1 MKRPT
6 SDELRRLYIDFF
18 KDRGHPHLPMAPL
31 VPLDD
36 PTLLF
41 TSAGMVPFKPY
52 YSSPLPPPTRRA
64 VTVQRC
70 LRLTDVENVG
80 VTVRHATFFEMLGNF
95 SFGDYFKKEAIEWAW
110 EFSTQVLKM
119 PPERLWPSVYHEDQE
134 AFDLWAK
141 HMGLGAARVTRLGE
155 KDNFWG
161 PAGGS
166 GACGPCSEIYWDQ
179 GPGTGCGRPK
189 CAPGC
194 DCERYL
200 EFWNLV
206 FPQFDQSPTGELSPL
221 PNRGI
226 DTGMGLERLAMIL
239 QEAPSV
245 YDNDLLRPIGEA
257 ARRLGSAK
265 EADSERGR
273 FASRVITDHL
283 RALVFTFAE
292 GIRPSNEGRGYV
304 VRRLLRR
311 AARLGRYLGI
321 HEPFLS
327 RLVPTVVKRMSAY
340 DEYAFLAK
348 EQAAVAA
355 AIAEE
360 ESRFSETLEQGMSRF
375 EETAAELERKKVAL
389 FPGAVAFTLYDT
401 YGFPIDL
408 TAEMAKER
416 GLTIDMPAYEAAMEG
431 QRERARRAGKF
442 ETRRSAAGP
451 WVSISKGGHSAF
463 VGYEEWDVPE
473 VTIRDLRDVDVSREG
488 EGVGG
493 PRVVEFTLDRTPF
506 YAEGGGQV
514 GDTGWLESPAAS
526 GVPVRL
532 RVIDTVKD
540 GDRIL
545 HRAEVA
551 HAAAAVPAGSGSPLP
566 AGPYRARIDAE
577 KRAAT
582 QRNHTATHLL
592 HAALRGRLGTHLKQ
606 AGSLV
611 APDRLRFDFSHGK
624 PLSPE
629 DLHAIES
636 AINARVLADL
646 PVETRVTSFA
656 EAQESGA
663 MALFGEKYGDRVRQ
677 VIISD
682 YSRELCGGCHVK
694 RTGEI
699 GYLRIESEQAV
710 ASGTRR
716 VEAVTGELAYRHAE
730 RDRALLRD
738 LAAKLGAPREALS
751 ERIAALQDEAKRLR
765 VAHAKQSKQALRDQV
780 RSLAATASSSAS
792 RFVVAEV
799 EAGTV
804 EELRD
809 AGDVI
814 RQALPDGG
822 GLLAAVIDGKLSV
835 AAAVGPGAV
844 ERLQADV
851 WVRDAVS
858 IAGGKGGGKK
868 EAAVAGAKDA
878 ALLREVLERGRAFAA
893 ERLGAGNGRA

>member
-1 MKRPT
+1 MNRPT
-6 SDELRRLYIDFF
+6 SDQLRQTFLDYF

-70 LRLTDVENVG
+70 LRLTDIENVG

-119 PPERLWPSVYHEDQE
+119 PPERLYPSVYRDDQE

-141 HMGLGAARVTRLGE
+141 HIGLGADRVTRLGD

-161 PAGGS
+161 PAGGT

-179 GPGTGCGRPK
+179 GPGTGCGRPE

-206 FPQFDQSPTGELSPL
+206 FPQFDQAPTGERKPL

-239 QEAPSV
+239 QGAPSV
-245 YDNDLLRPIGEA
+245 YDIDLLRPIGEA
-257 ARRLGSAK
+257 ARRLGTSK

-311 AARLGRYLGI
+311 AARLGRYCGI
-321 HEPFLS
+321 HGTFLS
-327 RLVPTVVKRMSAY
+327 RLVPTVVKQMSGY
-340 DEYAFLAK
+340 EEYAYLAK
-348 EQAAVAA
+348 EQAAIAA
-355 AIAEE
+355 AVEEE
-360 ESRFSETLEQGMSRF
+360 ESRFAETLEQGMSRF
-375 EETAAELERKKVAL
+375 DDTAAELEKKKQAV
-389 FPGAVAFTLYDT
+389 FPGAVAFALYDT

-408 TAEMAKER
+408 TVEMAKER
-416 GLTIDMPAYEAAMEG
+416 GFAVDMPAYEAAMEE
-431 QRERARRAGKF
+431 QRDRARTASRFTATRDIAGLA
-442 ETRRSAAGP
+442 RIVRP
-451 WVSISKGGHSAF
+451 WESLTSGTNSEF
-463 VGYEEWDVPE
+463 VGYEQWNLEG
-473 VTIRDLRDVDVSREG
+473 VTIRDLREWESGG
-488 EGVGG
+488 EGGEA
-493 PRVVEFTLDRTPF
+493 RVVEFTLDRTPF

-514 GDTGWLESPAAS
+514 GDTGWVESLPGHAGPA
-526 GVPVRL
+526 VRL
-532 RVIDTVKD
+532 RVVDTVKD
-540 GDRIL
+540 GERTL
-545 HRAEVA
+545 HRAEV
-551 HAAAAVPAGSGSPLP
+551 VEGSPG
-566 AGPYRARIDAE
+566 AGPYRAAIDGE
-577 KRAAT
+577 KRGAT

-592 HAALRGRLGTHLKQ
+592 HAALRARLGTHLKQ

-611 APDRLRFDFSHGK
+611 APERLRFDFSHGK
-624 PLSPE
+624 ALTPD

-636 AINARVLADL
+636 AINDRILADL
-646 PVETRVTSFA
+646 PVATEVTSLK
-656 EAQESGA
+656 EAQAKGA
-663 MALFGEKYGDRVRQ
+663 MALFGEKYGERVRQ
-677 VIISD
+677 VTIDD
-682 YSRELCGGCHVK
+682 YSRELCGGCHVR

-716 VEAVTGELAYRHAE
+716 VEAVTGALAYRHAE
-730 RDRALLRD
+730 HDRALLRE
-738 LAAKLGAPREALS
+738 LAAKLGAPRDALV

-765 VAHAKQSKQALRDQV
+765 DAHAKASQQATQERLRGAVRKAREEADRQGHPPILIEKIDVSSKDEMRDAREFVAKELHDGLTALVSMNERYAAV
-780 RSLAATASSSAS
+780 ATAVGASLTSVLSA
-792 RFVVAEV
+792 ADW
-799 EAGTV
+799 ANN
-804 EELRD
+804 
-809 AGDVI
+809 
-814 RQALPDGG
+814 
-822 GLLAAVIDGKLSV
+822 AAKL
-835 AAAVGPGAV
+835 
-844 ERLQADV
+844 
-851 WVRDAVS
+851 
-858 IAGGKGGGKK
+858 AGGRGGGKPDRAEAGLKDLTK
-868 EAAVAGAKDA
+868 EQ
-878 ALLREVLERGRAFAA
+878 EVLDRLKRDGEKALQSLKA
-893 ERLGAGNGRA
+893 E

>member
-1 MKRPT
+1 MNRPT
-6 SDELRRLYIDFF
+6 SDQLRQMFLDYF

-70 LRLTDVENVG
+70 LRLTDIENVG

-119 PPERLWPSVYHEDQE
+119 PAERLFPSVYHDDQE

-141 HMGLGAARVTRLGE
+141 HIGLGADRVTRLGD

-161 PAGGS
+161 PAGGA

-179 GPGTGCGRPK
+179 GPGTGCGRPE

-206 FPQFDQSPTGELSPL
+206 FPQFDQAPTGERKPL

-257 ARRLGSAK
+257 ARRLGDPK

-311 AARLGRYLGI
+311 AARLGRYCGI
-321 HEPFLS
+321 HGTFLS
-327 RLVPTVVKRMSAY
+327 RLVPTVVKQMSGYA
-340 DEYAFLAK
+340 EYAYLVQ
-348 EQAAVAA
+348 EQAAIAA
-355 AIAEE
+355 AVEEE
-360 ESRFSETLEQGMSRF
+360 ESRFAETLEQGMSRF
-375 EETAAELERKKVAL
+375 DDTAADLEKKKQAV
-389 FPGAVAFTLYDT
+389 FPGAVAFALYDT

-408 TAEMAKER
+408 TVEMARER
-416 GLTIDMPAYEAAMEG
+416 GLAVDMPAYEAAMDE
-431 QRERARRAGKF
+431 QRDRARRAGKF
-442 ETRRSAAGP
+442 ETRHVTAGP
-451 WVSISKGGHSAF
+451 WTTLSAGEHSAF
-463 VGYEEWDVPE
+463 VGYDQWTVDRA
-473 VTIRDLRDVDVSREG
+473 TIRDLRDLGDG
-488 EGVGG
+488 GDGV
-493 PRVVEFTLDRTPF
+493 PRTVEFTLDRTPF

-514 GDTGWLESPAAS
+514 GDTGWVESAPGGVGAA
-526 GVPVRL
+526 VRL

-540 GDRIL
+540 GERIL
-545 HRAEVA
+545 HRAEV
-551 HAAAAVPAGSGSPLP
+551 VAGTPG
-566 AGPYRARIDAE
+566 AGPYRAAIDGE
-577 KRAAT
+577 KRGAT

-592 HAALRGRLGTHLKQ
+592 HAALRARLGNHLKQ

-624 PLSPE
+624 ALTPE
-629 DLHAIES
+629 DLHVIES
-636 AINARVLADL
+636 AINGHILADL
-646 PVETRVTSFA
+646 PVATEETSLK
-656 EAQESGA
+656 EAQEKGA
-663 MALFGEKYGDRVRQ
+663 MALFGEKYGERVRQ
-677 VIISD
+677 VTIAD
-682 YSRELCGGCHVK
+682 TSRELCGGCHVR

-716 VEAVTGELAYRHAE
+716 VEAVTGALAYRHAE
-730 RDRALLRD
+730 HDRALLRE
-738 LAAKLGAPREALS
+738 LAAKLGAPRDALA

-765 VAHAKQSKQALRDQV
+765 DALAKQSQRATQDLLREKVKTAREEAVRQGRPPVLIETIDVSTKDEMRDAREFVAKELHDGFTALVAMNERYAAV
-780 RSLAATASSSAS
+780 ATAVGSKLTSVLS
-792 RFVVAEV
+792 
-799 EAGTV
+799 
-804 EELRD
+804 
-809 AGDVI
+809 AGDW
-814 RQALPDGG
+814 ANN
-822 GLLAAVIDGKLSV
+822 AAKL
-835 AAAVGPGAV
+835 
-844 ERLQADV
+844 
-851 WVRDAVS
+851 
-858 IAGGKGGGKK
+858 AGGRGGGKPDRAEAGLKDLTK
-868 EAAVAGAKDA
+868 ERD
-878 ALLREVLERGRAFAA
+878 VLEQLRRDSDNAI
-893 ERLGAGNGRA
+893 RSLKTD